1 MFITLTKSLF
11 AAIWFRIVL
20 VFAMA
25 LPMLVLYA
33 ISTLGPFLV
42 RDLRFEAGLLGYLV
56 MSAFGIAAIL
66 SLWAGAFVDRIGTRR
81 ALAVLFFTVALA
93 FTLIATVEDYYS
105 LVAAAAIC
113 GIAQALANP
122 VTNLLIAQQVSP
134 EKKATVVGLKQSGVQ
149 LAALFAGLVLP
160 AIATQYGWHV
170 AFGIVVPVAILFGI
184 TTPYIAPRKPSGT
197 RKAFTIP
204 PPNVLL
210 LRLMAIQ
217 FCVGIALSAFV
228 TFLPTFAVRQGMP
241 LSVAGS
247 LIAVFGVMGI
257 LSRMALTPLGA
268 RMKDESLL
276 LLVLIAIAACAIAV
290 TMKANADSH
299 WYLWAGAVGM
309 GLTAVGTNAI
319 AMSMLIRDA
328 AFGPVATASGFV
340 SVAFFGGF
348 ASGPP
353 LYSGFSN
360 YSGNS
365 QSSWGLL
372 IGVLLCGCLMALGL
386 AYARRRKAQTPAPT
400 GAHQRATT
408 AKV

>member
-1 MFITLTKSLF
+1 MAKSLF

-42 RDLRFEAGLLGYLV
+42 RDLRFEAELLGYLV

-66 SLWAGAFVDRIGTRR
+66 SLWAGAFVDRIGTRQ
-81 ALAVLFFTVALA
+81 ALAVLFFAVALA
-93 FTLIATVEDYYS
+93 FALIATVEDYYS

-113 GIAQALANP
+113 GVAQALANP
-122 VTNLLIAQQVSP
+122 VTNLLIAQHVSP

-160 AIATQYGWHV
+160 AIATQYGWHA

-184 TTPYIAPRKPSGT
+184 MTPFIASRKPWGT
-197 RKAFTIP
+197 RKAFRVP

-241 LSVAGS
+241 LSTAGS

-257 LSRMALTPLGA
+257 LSRITLTPLGA
-268 RMKDESLL
+268 RMRDESLL
-276 LLVLIAIAACAIAV
+276 LIVLIAIAACALAV
-290 TMKANADSH
+290 TMRANVDSH

-319 AMSMLIRDA
+319 AMSMLIRDT

-353 LYSGFSN
+353 LYGGFSN
-360 YSGNS
+360 YFGNS
-365 QSSWGLL
+365 RSSWGLL

-386 AYARRRKAQTPAPT
+386 ASARRRKAPTSAPA
-400 GAHQRATT
+400 GAVHRATT